1 MADLEKGSDTAT
13 TVNPLTE
20 GHGHGAATA
29 SSPLRIDVV
38 ELTYGVI
45 NEQKKVK
52 RLLKNVTL
60 SIQSGNMCALMG
72 PSGAGKR
79 LVSSYC
85 LQPIHN
91 ILPAPAV
98 LCWMFWLIGSW

>member
-1 MADLEKGSDTAT
+1 MADLERGSNVST
-13 TVNPLTE
+13 TVNPLTA
-20 GHGHGAATA
+20 GHGSESTPSHGG
-29 SSPLRIDVV
+29 SSLRIDVV

-79 LVSSYC
+79 
-85 LQPIHN
+85 
-91 ILPAPAV
+91 
-98 LCWMFWLIGSW
+98 